1 VHQGGSDGSSA
12 LARDVRLPPFQAL
25 RDHVRLTHAVRAF
38 LPSFSTSPP
47 IPPPLHDPM
56 IQRDG
61 PLPGLGDVT
70 CETLSDAHHASVT
83 ANLPFL
89 RRWDPTNPSPRG
101 VLRTKVTVC

>member
-1 VHQGGSDGSSA
+1 
-12 LARDVRLPPFQAL
+12 
-25 RDHVRLTHAVRAF
+25 
-38 LPSFSTSPP
+38 
-47 IPPPLHDPM
+47 M